1 MATVGERRL
10 SSHDNHQE
18 VCRMANVAQWKIDPS
33 HTLVE
38 FAVRHLMISTVK
50 GRFAEVEGTITAD
63 PDDLSSA
70 SAEVEI
76 GAASIDTRDQQRDD
90 HLRSADFFDAEKF
103 PKLVFKSRKMTPKG
117 GDKYELEGDLTI
129 RDVTRPITLDVTFE
143 GRAKDPWGNE
153 RIGFSATG
161 ELDRR
166 DYGLTWNAA
175 LETGGVLV
183 GEKVRIHLEV
193 EAIRQG

>member
-1 MATVGERRL
+1 MA
-10 SSHDNHQE
+10 S
-18 VCRMANVAQWKIDPS
+18 VAQWKIDPT

-129 RDVTRPITLDVTFE
+129 RDVTRPITLDV
-143 GRAKDPWGNE
+143 
-153 RIGFSATG
+153 
-161 ELDRR
+161 
-166 DYGLTWNAA
+166 
-175 LETGGVLV
+175 
-183 GEKVRIHLEV
+183 
-193 EAIRQG
+193 

>member
-1 MATVGERRL
+1 
-10 SSHDNHQE
+10 
-18 VCRMANVAQWKIDPS
+18 MANAAQWKIDPS

-76 GAASIDTRDQQRDD
+76 GAASIDTRDQQRDN

>member
-1 MATVGERRL
+1 MSQQSVWNI
-10 SSHDNHQE
+10 D
-18 VCRMANVAQWKIDPS
+18 VAHSLI
-33 HTLVE
+33 E
-38 FAVRHLMISTVK
+38 FSVRHMMLAKVK
-50 GRFAEVEGTITAD
+50 GTFGRFQGSITLEGDSLVPVAAEVSIET
-63 PDDLSSA
+63 
-70 SAEVEI
+70 
-76 GAASIDTRDQQRDD
+76 ASIDTGVQDRDN